1 MKKMSRRSSCMTLI
15 VLILLVVPFIGWNTL
30 FAMYTDTGRG
40 MLAKSIFEDLLKSNG
55 ISLEITD
62 VNNVR
67 NVGNWEQIKD
77 YVSEDINIKEFDALD
92 RTGKLYLGVG
102 EFRDPKDHS
111 TFQRNICIYQIN
123 KHFIEHETY
132 AFGCK

>member
-1 MKKMSRRSSCMTLI
+1 MKKMSRRSSCMTMI

-77 YVSEDINIKEFDALD
+77 YVSEDINIRNSMPWIVPESCIWAWENSGILKI
-92 RTGKLYLGVG
+92 TPP
-102 EFRDPKDHS
+102 FR
-111 TFQRNICIYQIN
+111 
-123 KHFIEHETY
+123 ETS
-132 AFGCK
+132 ASIR